1 MFHSRQ
7 AWNGPGKGPEEVSV
21 KVVVIGASGT
31 IGKPVADALE
41 ERSHE
46 VVRTSRKSGIRVD
59 IEDASS
65 VRALFEQVRD
75 LDAVVCCAG
84 GAGWGPLSKLSDD
97 DFALSLR
104 YKLMGQVN
112 VVRVARERLKDN
124 GSITITSGVL
134 ATKPMP
140 GSAAVS
146 LVNAGLE
153 GFVRAAALD
162 MPRGIRVNVVSPP
175 WVTETLRARKMDE
188 AGGTPAA
195 AVAKAYVSS
204 VEGRGNGEVI
214 EAAKFS

>member
-1 MFHSRQ
+1 MKI
-7 AWNGPGKGPEEVSV
+7 A
-21 KVVVIGASGT
+21 VIGATGT
-31 IGKPVADALE
+31 IGRSVADELE
-41 ERSHE
+41 KRGHE
-46 VVRTSRKSGIRVD
+46 VVRASRKSPIAVD
-59 IEDASS
+59 IEEASS
-65 VRALFEQVRD
+65 IEALFEGVPD

-84 GAGWGPLSKLSDD
+84 GAGWGPLSSLSDD
-97 DFALSLR
+97 VFTHSLH

-112 VVRVARERLKDN
+112 VVRIAEKRLRDN
-124 GSITITSGVL
+124 GSITVTSGVL

-188 AGGTPAA
+188 SIGSPAA
-195 AVAKAYVSS
+195 SVAKAYVSS
-204 VEGRGNGEVI
+204 VEGRTNGQVI
-214 EAAKFS
+214 QVPG